1 MEDPNLR
8 HSPDPPEASLS
19 PPFWTKCVGGG
30 KLQNS
35 PVSRKKS
42 SGAQD
47 LSGLRRH
54 RHCDSPGRKNQ
65 LAQNP
70 GVQRTAYCRRR
81 QPRPPPLPQPAKS
94 SVISTFNKG
103 GWGVEGRPLTPK
115 MSANLHQK
123 MVKSVNIFPLS
134 VGAGRPKVFSFS
146 TSLITVSC
154 NTCGKDTLSPCR
166 QRQQAEVDTLP
177 DPPVWGQARSRS

>member
-1 MEDPNLR
+1 MWVGVSFKTVQFPGRSRLAHKIFQACAGTGTVTPQCEKISLLR
-8 HSPDPPEASLS
+8 TQESSAQRIAGDDNRAPPPCPSQQSPQLFQRSTKGGGGWREGPS
-19 PPFWTKCVGGG
+19 PPT
-30 KLQNS
+30 S
-35 PVSRKKS
+35 
-42 SGAQD
+42 
-47 LSGLRRH
+47 
-54 RHCDSPGRKNQ
+54 
-65 LAQNP
+65 
-70 GVQRTAYCRRR
+70 
-81 QPRPPPLPQPAKS
+81 
-94 SVISTFNKG
+94 
-103 GWGVEGRPLTPK
+103 K